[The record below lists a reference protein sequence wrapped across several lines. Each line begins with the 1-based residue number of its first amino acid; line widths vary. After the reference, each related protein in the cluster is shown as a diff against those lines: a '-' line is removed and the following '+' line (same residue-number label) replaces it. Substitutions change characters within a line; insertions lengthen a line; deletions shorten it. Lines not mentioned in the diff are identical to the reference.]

1 MSRMG
6 HDFSW
11 HVFALVMVVAGLS
24 LLAPLAWWQ
33 AHEGRSF
40 GQRTAETLRRR
51 PIAPIADEP
60 VLEPQIAPLR
70 PLVADQI
77 DLDPSVSETPALPV
91 GFPRAPDPQLLG
103 DATGNLRLSSVLS
116 RTQPEILDPKDL
128 EPKDIE
134 P

>member
-1 MSRMG
+1 MAILASWRSWPVWLGRARRGRPNQTISFEVRPCAAVARGGASREIPMSRMG

-40 GQRTAETLRRR
+40 GQRTAKTLRRR

-60 VLEPQIAPLR
+60 IVEPQVAPLR

-77 DLDPSVSETPALPV
+77 D
-91 GFPRAPDPQLLG
+91 
-103 DATGNLRLSSVLS
+103 
-116 RTQPEILDPKDL
+116 
-128 EPKDIE
+128 
-134 P
+134 

>member
-40 GQRTAETLRRR
+40 GQRWCREWLA
-51 PIAPIADEP
+51 
-60 VLEPQIAPLR
+60 
-70 PLVADQI
+70 
-77 DLDPSVSETPALPV
+77 
-91 GFPRAPDPQLLG
+91 
-103 DATGNLRLSSVLS
+103 GNTVD
-116 RTQPEILDPKDL
+116 RTI
-128 EPKDIE
+128 
-134 P
+134 